1 MTPGHGIG
9 LTQGSAS
16 KQPMTTKENILVL
29 HEELEGLKLQL
40 DGLSDGL
47 CSPGGDTAAGAAAS
61 PHVRGRP
68 SPHAMTLSS
77 DELRPVAEDP
87 SDSASSPRQPTPMRA
102 RMDAATGVTPTRLFG
117 DDDVAS
123 MALER
128 DAALS
133 AEAAAKRALVK
144 ATADAE
150 AEMKALR
157 EALMDQQQ
165 LAESATAVTL
175 QVTECLR
182 RRHLHSFT
190 RLNPSSF
197 LRARDC
203 QADSQRCSHGVEHL
217 TT

>member
-1 MTPGHGIG
+1 MTLGHGIAI
-9 LTQGSAS
+9 TQGAAS
-16 KQPMTTKENILVL
+16 KEPMTTKENILVL
-29 HEELEGLKLQL
+29 HEELEGLKQQL

-47 CSPGGDTAAGAAAS
+47 CSPGGEPAAGGAAS

-87 SDSASSPRQPTPMRA
+87 SDPASSPRPPSASAASAASSRQPTPMRA
-102 RMDAATGVTPTRLFG
+102 RTDAATGVTPTRLFG

-133 AEAAAKRALVK
+133 AEAAAKRALAK

-150 AEMKALR
+150 AELKALR
-157 EALMDQQQ
+157 EALTDQQH
-165 LAESATAVTL
+165 LAESATAGTL
-175 QVTECLR
+175 QVTECSRGPTFIPAL
-182 RRHLHSFT
+182 
-190 RLNPSSF
+190 
-197 LRARDC
+197 
-203 QADSQRCSHGVEHL
+203 G
-217 TT
+217 